1 MADAALGA
9 GGTPSRNILDFF
21 RDSVPALAVI
31 IIVVMLILPLP
42 TVLLDALMA
51 MNLMLSLLILLIVLY
66 TQKPTEFSL
75 FPTMLLVATVFSLA
89 LNVSSTRLILRD
101 GIKFSGKMV
110 RAFSNL

>member
-1 MADAALGA
+1 MADAALGTE
-9 GGTPSRNILDFF
+9 GTSSRMFSFF
-21 RDSVPALAVI
+21 RESVPAVAVI

-89 LNVSSTRLILRD
+89 
-101 GIKFSGKMV
+101 
-110 RAFSNL
+110 